1 MTSSG
6 TNDIVEKF
14 KGLGLG
20 GQIIVV
26 AAIVLFIDSFLDW
39 YSVSVGIGD
48 FKVSASASGWDAPGA
63 IWSILAVLIGLAMG
77 GVTVARALMA
87 PGTIPDNISGF
98 TWPKI
103 MLGAGGVAALFILIK
118 LINESSHLA
127 FGFYIG
133 IICVA
138 ALCAGAFLQFQ
149 AEQKGTAA

>member
-1 MTSSG
+1 MENRS
-6 TNDIVEKF
+6 NDFMEKF

-20 GQIIVV
+20 GQIIVI
-26 AAIVLFIDSFLDW
+26 AALVLLIDSFLDW
-39 YSVSVGIGD
+39 YSVSASFGD
-48 FKVSASASGWDAPGA
+48 IEVSASASGWDAPGA

-103 MLGAGGVAALFILIK
+103 MLGAGGVAALFIIIK
-118 LINESSHLA
+118 FLNHSGDLA
-127 FGFYIG
+127 FGFFIG

-138 ALCAGAFLQFQ
+138 ALCAGGFLQFQ
-149 AEQKGTAA
+149 EEQKGTAAG